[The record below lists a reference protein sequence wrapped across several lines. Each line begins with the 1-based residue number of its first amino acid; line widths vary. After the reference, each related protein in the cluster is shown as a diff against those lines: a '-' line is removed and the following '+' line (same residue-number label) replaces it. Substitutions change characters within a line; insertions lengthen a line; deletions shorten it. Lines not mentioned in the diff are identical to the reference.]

1 MKPDKYFGKSS
12 ALILL
17 CIILLGISLY
27 LFKTNR
33 ELLLQSSNK
42 QTSQSAK
49 NQNNIA
55 DDLYGSINK
64 TRFTAIDEPKY
75 ISGSEAQSFLQ
86 DSDVVY
92 FFQGKDAMYVYP
104 ASVLTYYHIVNDVID
119 DQPVAVTLCALSNTS
134 VMYSR
139 KVNNQIHSFGISG
152 QLLYGN
158 LVMYDR
164 ETGSDWP
171 QITGEAIRG
180 QLKGQKL
187 TMAGTMQQ
195 TNWKPI
201 KNNPTL
207 KVLTFPDEQK
217 RDFVLGF
224 YQQYRSAYIGLDS
237 LQQKKTLDVRLPA
250 YKRGFGVSNQSGAKY
265 YPDEVIR
272 KNGVINDQVQNDPIA
287 IVLDQRYGS
296 TKIFQRVVDS
306 KKLEFYKVN
315 NGFADK
321 ETNTRWNFDGL
332 AVEGPLKN
340 KQLKPASFAPAYWF
354 AWSGFYPHTTY
365 YQQ

>member
-1 MKPDKYFGKSS
+1 MNPKKYSGKNS
-12 ALILL
+12 ALVLF
-17 CIILLGISLY
+17 CIVTLGISLY

-33 ELLLQSSNK
+33 DLSLQINNNQKSQSS
-42 QTSQSAK
+42 Q
-49 NQNNIA
+49 NQQNIA
-55 DDLYGSINK
+55 DDLFGSINK
-64 TRFTAIDEPKY
+64 TRFTAIDEPRY
-75 ISGSEAQSFLQ
+75 ISGQEAQSFLQ

-119 DQPVAVTLCALSNTS
+119 DRPVAVTLCALSNTS

-224 YQQYRSAYIGLDS
+224 YQQYRSAYIGVDS

-250 YKRGFGVSNQSGAKY
+250 YKRGFGLSSQASAKY
-265 YPDEVIR
+265 YPDEAIR
-272 KNGVINDQVQNDPIA
+272 KNGIINDQIHNDPIV

-296 TKIFQRVVDS
+296 TKIFQSIVDS
-306 KKLEFYKVN
+306 KNLEFHKAS
-315 NGFADK
+315 NGFVDK
-321 ETNTRWNFDGL
+321 QTNTLWNFDGL
-332 AVEGPLKN
+332 AVKGPLQGK
-340 KQLKPASFAPAYWF
+340 KLKTANFLPAYWF
-354 AWSGFYPHTTY
+354 AWSAFFPKTDY
-365 YQQ
+365 YQ